1 MPGPGSTPAA
11 APFRELTALL
21 RAMRDGD
28 AQAEETLVTLVYPE
42 LRKLAGHYLRLERRG
57 HTLETTALVHEAYLR
72 VFRGGDVC
80 WQDRSHFFALAARQ
94 MRRILV
100 DHARRRGAAKN
111 PAGRVRVEVEEL
123 REPARAPLVDL
134 LALDEALE
142 RLEALDPRA
151 ARGVELRYF
160 AGLHEAEA
168 AEVLGVSLATLKRD
182 WTFAKAFV
190 LKALGAAR

>member
-1 MPGPGSTPAA
+1 M
-11 APFRELTALL
+11 RELTTLL
-21 RAMRDGD
+21 RALRDGD
-28 AQAEETLVTLVYPE
+28 AQAEETLVSLVYPE

-72 VFRGGDVC
+72 VFRGGEVE

-111 PAGRVRVEVEEL
+111 PAGRVRVGIEAL
-123 REPARAPLVDL
+123 REPAHAPLIDL
-134 LALDEALE
+134 LALDQALAQ
-142 RLEALDPRA
+142 LEAIDPRA

-160 AGLHEAEA
+160 AGLHESEA
-168 AEVLGVSLATLKRD
+168 AQVLGVSLATLKRD

-190 LKALGAAR
+190 LRALGAAR